1 MAASLQATDLALT
14 ADAALVVVDVQV
26 GFDEPSWG
34 TRGDDADAERNI
46 AQLISVWRNRGRPV
60 ILVRHDSEH
69 DTSPLHP
76 TSSGNQLKPE
86 ITDAMQGAEPD
97 LLVTKAVNSAFH
109 GTPDLHAWL
118 TARGIRQVLVC
129 GVQTNFCC
137 ETTARVGANLGH
149 DMIYVLDATWTYDLP
164 GYSGGTVPA
173 STLREVT
180 ATNLANE
187 FCRVTSTASVVDADA
202 GGLPSPRS

>member
-1 MAASLQATDLALT
+1 MAASLQATDIVLAP
-14 ADAALVVVDVQV
+14 DATLVVVDVQV
-26 GFDEPSWG
+26 GFDEPTWG
-34 TRGDDADAERNI
+34 TRGDDDDAERNI
-46 AQLISVWRNRGRPV
+46 ARLIATWRDRGRPV
-60 ILVRHDSEH
+60 VLVRHDSVL

-76 TSSGNQLKPE
+76 ASPGNQLKPE
-86 ITDAMQGAEPD
+86 VTAAMQGAEPD
-97 LLVTKAVNSAFH
+97 VLVTKTVNSAFH

-137 ETTARVGANLGH
+137 ETTTRVGANLGYE
-149 DMIYVLDATWTYDLP
+149 MVYVLDATWTYDLP
-164 GYSGGTVPA
+164 GYSGGTIPA

-187 FCRVTSTASVVDADA
+187 FCLVTSTAHVIDAA
-202 GGLPSPRS
+202 AAPLL